1 MMEVLVRGNKIDI
14 TDAMKDYVKEKL
26 SKLDKY
32 TLDGNVKA
40 NVLVKVRNYTQKV
53 EVTIPLK
60 TLILR
65 AEEES
70 EDFYSAVDLVINK
83 LERQIRKNKTKL
95 KKKEKSGIKEFNIDD
110 IIDLSEEN
118 EVVKRKKI
126 EIEEMKFEIQNEKK
140 QIKVERSRI
149 KSEVMKIKNDERLNE
164 ELAEKVQHLRGLIV
178 EEANKEEEIKE
189 SINTEE
195 DIGG

>member
-26 SKLDKY
+26 AKLDKY
-32 TLDGNVKA
+32 TLDDNVKA
-40 NVLVKVRNYTQKV
+40 TVLVKVRNYTQKV

-70 EDFYSAVDLVINK
+70 EDFYSAVDLVVNK

-110 IIDLSEEN
+110 IIDLSEEK

-126 EIEEMKFEIQNEKK
+126 EIKPMNLDEAILQMELLGHNFYMYKD
-140 QIKVERSRI
+140 
-149 KSEVMKIKNDERLNE
+149 SELDKIALVYKRRDGGYG
-164 ELAEKVQHLRGLIV
+164 VI
-178 EEANKEEEIKE
+178 EEE
-189 SINTEE
+189 
-195 DIGG
+195 

>member
-1 MMEVLVRGNKIDI
+1 MMEILVRGNKIDI

-26 SKLDKY
+26 SKLEKY
-32 TLDGNVKA
+32 TLDDNIRA
-40 NVLVKVRNYTQKV
+40 TVLVKVRNYTQKV

-60 TLILR
+60 TLMLR

-126 EIEEMKFEIQNEKK
+126 EIKPMNLDEAILQMELLGHNFYMYKD
-140 QIKVERSRI
+140 
-149 KSEVMKIKNDERLNE
+149 SELDRVALVYKRHDGGYGVI
-164 ELAEKVQHLRGLIV
+164 
-178 EEANKEEEIKE
+178 EEE
-189 SINTEE
+189 
-195 DIGG
+195 

>member
-1 MMEVLVRGNKIDI
+1 MKIKIRGNKIDI
-14 TDAMKDYVKEKL
+14 TDSMKEYVKEKL

-32 TLDGNVKA
+32 SLEEFEA

-65 AEEES
+65 AEEEA

-95 KKKEKSGIKEFNIDD
+95 KKKEKGGIKELNMDNIL
-110 IIDLSEEN
+110 DLPEE
-118 EVVKRKKI
+118 EEKEVKRKKI
-126 EIEEMKFEIQNEKK
+126 EIKPM
-140 QIKVERSRI
+140 S
-149 KSEVMKIKNDERLNE
+149 M
-164 ELAEKVQHLRGLIV
+164 
-178 EEANKEEEIKE
+178 EEAILQMDLLGHNFYMYKDSDLD
-189 SINTEE
+189 SIALVYKRKNGGYGVIETE
-195 DIGG
+195 

>member
-1 MMEVLVRGNKIDI
+1 MQIKIRGNKIDI
-14 TDAMKDYVKEKL
+14 TDSMKEYVKEKL

-32 TLDGNVKA
+32 SLEEFEA

-70 EDFYSAVDLVINK
+70 SDFYSAVDLVVNK

-95 KKKEKSGIKEFNIDD
+95 KRKEKSGIKELNMENILD
-110 IIDLSEEN
+110 IPEE
-118 EVVKRKKI
+118 EEKEVKRKKI
-126 EIEEMKFEIQNEKK
+126 EIKPMN
-140 QIKVERSRI
+140 
-149 KSEVMKIKNDERLNE
+149 M
-164 ELAEKVQHLRGLIV
+164 
-178 EEANKEEEIKE
+178 EEAILQMELLGHNFYMYKDSDLG
-189 SINTEE
+189 SIALVYKRRDGGYGVIETE
-195 DIGG
+195 

>member
-32 TLDGNVKA
+32 TLDDDIRA
-40 NVLVKVRNYTQKV
+40 TVLVKVRNYTQKV

-70 EDFYSAVDLVINK
+70 QDFYSAVDLVINK

-95 KKKEKSGIKEFNIDD
+95 KKKEKTGIKEFNIDD
-110 IIDLSEEN
+110 IIDLSEDEP
-118 EVVKRKKI
+118 VIKRKKI
-126 EIEEMKFEIQNEKK
+126 EIKPMN
-140 QIKVERSRI
+140 
-149 KSEVMKIKNDERLNE
+149 L
-164 ELAEKVQHLRGLIV
+164 
-178 EEANKEEEIKE
+178 EEAILQMELLGHNFYMYKDSELQKIALVYKRQDGGYGVIEKEK
-189 SINTEE
+189 
-195 DIGG
+195 

>member
-1 MMEVLVRGNKIDI
+1 MEILVRGNKIEI
-14 TDAMKDYVKEKL
+14 TDAMKEYVKEKL
-26 SKLDKY
+26 NKLAKY
-32 TLDGNVKA
+32 TLDDDIKA
-40 NVLVKVRNYTQKV
+40 TVLVKVRNYTQKV

-95 KKKEKSGIKEFNIDD
+95 KKKEKSGVKEFNIDD
-110 IIDLSEEN
+110 IIGLSEEK

-126 EIEEMKFEIQNEKK
+126 EIKPMSLDEAILQMELLGHNFYMYKDSEINNIALVYK
-140 QIKVERSRI
+140 R
-149 KSEVMKIKNDERLNE
+149 NDGGYG
-164 ELAEKVQHLRGLIV
+164 VI
-178 EEANKEEEIKE
+178 EA
-189 SINTEE
+189 
-195 DIGG
+195 D